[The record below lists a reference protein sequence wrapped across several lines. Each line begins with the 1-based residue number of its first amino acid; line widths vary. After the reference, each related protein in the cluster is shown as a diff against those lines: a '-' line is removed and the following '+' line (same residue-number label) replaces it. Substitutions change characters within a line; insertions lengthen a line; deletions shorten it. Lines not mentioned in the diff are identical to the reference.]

1 MAKTSCERV
10 EGKRTK
16 RGRYQNRGALVAF
29 RARIVRGVF
38 SPFGTSR
45 EKDVFPLPNMNVR
58 DVRVLESLVLP
69 FCRTNEIFALAKLV
83 TDPR

>member
-1 MAKTSCERV
+1 
-10 EGKRTK
+10 
-16 RGRYQNRGALVAF
+16 
-29 RARIVRGVF
+29 
-38 SPFGTSR
+38 
-45 EKDVFPLPNMNVR
+45 MNVR